1 MIGKNA
7 TSKTRPLLI
16 IVNGAPASG
25 KSTLAEQVAAQL
37 GVPFLSKDTFKEEL
51 YDSLG
56 VLGVIERK
64 FFRKLGEASMRLM
77 YTVAGSILDAG
88 VDVVL
93 EANFYRGISE
103 EDLSLLLG
111 KAQGV
116 MIHCEAPEET
126 LKERYIK
133 RAEAGERHPVH
144 DDSNKVGKLED
155 DLGEGTYEPLD
166 LDIPVIRVST
176 AENYDPSIAEI
187 VSRLRDAPLQEA

>member
-155 DLGEGTYEPLD
+155 DLDEGTYEPLD

-187 VSRLRDAPLQEA
+187 VSRLRDASLQEA

>member
-187 VSRLRDAPLQEA
+187 VSRLRDASLQEA

>member
-155 DLGEGTYEPLD
+155 DLDEGTYEPLD